1 MQSVKD
7 YREGKSGFTLVEM
20 AIVLVIIGIIL
31 AGVMKGRDIV
41 RGSQIKQFSQGFAQ
55 KWVTIASTYYDK
67 KGQPL
72 FDGPSNGSNATGSAT
87 DGRMDSRML
96 ADSSGGESGTVV
108 TDRNNVM
115 TYLRLVGIEPCTM
128 IKSDLED
135 SSDDCDGSNY
145 NVFERMVDGE
155 FTGKQR
161 VGVGFYNYV
170 IDSGGGTDPN
180 RNVVVLQNVPVDV
193 AIGLDTVIDGQADG
207 QNGSCIALD
216 VGAANGDYVTAPV
229 TAPASPVTPESWG
242 TDNTVLTCVG
252 LVLDY

>member
-1 MQSVKD
+1 MRSIKE
-7 YREGKSGFTLVEM
+7 YREGKRGFTLVEM

-55 KWVTIASTYYDK
+55 KWLTIASTYYDK

-72 FDGPSNGSNATGSAT
+72 FDGPTNGSNATT
-87 DGRMDSRML
+87 TPPDGRMDGRML
-96 ADSSGGESGTVV
+96 AQPAGGEAGQFAD
-108 TDRNNVM
+108 DRDNVL

-135 SSDDCDGSNY
+135 ASADCGAGGY

-170 IDSGGGTDPN
+170 ISTGGPN
-180 RNVVVLQNVPVDV
+180 RNVVLIQNVPVDV
-193 AIGLDTVIDGQADG
+193 GIGLDTVIDGQADG
-207 QNGSCIALD
+207 QGGSCIVVNLS
-216 VGAANGDYVTAPV
+216 AANADYSTNAF
-229 TAPASPVTPESWG
+229 TPAATGSTVTPLAWG
-242 TDNTVLTCVG
+242 TDSTMLAVIG

>member
-31 AGVMKGRDIV
+31 AGVMTGRDIV

-96 ADSSGGESGTVV
+96 ADNSGGESGTVV

-135 SSDDCDGSNY
+135 SSGDCENNSNY

-170 IDSGGGTDPN
+170 INSGGG
-180 RNVVVLQNVPVDV
+180 R
-193 AIGLDTVIDGQADG
+193 
-207 QNGSCIALD
+207 
-216 VGAANGDYVTAPV
+216 
-229 TAPASPVTPESWG
+229 PE
-242 TDNTVLTCVG
+242 NFI
-252 LVLDY
+252 